1 MADRQYDAELHGC
14 VAWGGGLLGRIYSDK
29 KGRFADGT
37 LVATSSI
44 VEQVG
49 DIVMTKNSTYKLVG
63 EA

>member
-1 MADRQYDAELHGC
+1 MADREYDAELHGYA
-14 VAWGGGLLGRIYSDK
+14 AWDGRLLGRIYGDK

-37 LVATSSI
+37 LVTTSLV

-49 DIVMTKNSTYKLVG
+49 DIVTTKNSTYKLVG